1 MSSAYSGPTTN
12 VSRIRRPAAVRIGTF
27 CRLGS
32 VDDSR
37 PVAAIVWLYVVWM
50 RPSSATD
57 LSRPSTVTLS
67 RVASRCRSRWDR
79 NSWPVCS

>member
-32 VDDSR
+32 VEDRR
-37 PVAAIVWLYVVWM
+37 PVAAIVWL
-50 RPSSATD
+50 
-57 LSRPSTVTLS
+57 
-67 RVASRCRSRWDR
+67 
-79 NSWPVCS
+79 